1 MEGPAMS
8 HRLFPALAAAA
19 ALLACAGAARAADAP
34 KPLRVLVYDVAYSTT
49 TVRREH
55 TSGFSNSGSGIGTG
69 SGAVDRRFGSDDRG
83 TLTVAVIAATADGG
97 LVADASFVGKS
108 MTQPVIRVAIA
119 KDGSLSYDPKTQL
132 SGQALGLLPF
142 LARGLIAEREVN
154 PGSTWSVSA
163 PAPAAGTT
171 TYRVTA
177 VDGGKRATLELDSSI
192 TMKGGSAFTQ
202 ASQGKT
208 VYATDLLSPVSVDLH
223 TVIRR
228 DLSID
233 LADTTD
239 ARLSASMVSDT
250 FAKR

>member
-69 SGAVDRRFGSDDRG
+69 SGAVDRRFGSD
-83 TLTVAVIAATADGG
+83 V
-97 LVADASFVGKS
+97 VGKS

-142 LARGLIAEREVN
+142 LSRGLIAEREVN

-163 PAPAAGTT
+163 LAPAAGTT

-177 VDGGKRATLELDSSI
+177 VDGKRATLELDSSI

-202 ASQGKT
+202 AAQGKT

-239 ARLSASMVSDT
+239 ARLSATMVSDT